1 LILQRELF
9 TNHSGSSLF
18 FINFKISHLLKFF
31 SSEIGIDLGT
41 AWTLVYQKNRGIVL
55 RIPSVVAYDVE
66 KKEVIAI
73 GEDAKMMYGKT
84 PEGIVAVRP
93 IRDGVIENLELVQEF
108 LYRIIKKISKF
119 ISPILVIGVPA
130 GANEVER
137 KAVID
142 AGIGAGAREVFL
154 VPEPIAS
161 AIGIGLDISKP
172 KGHMVVDIG
181 GGTSEIAI
189 ISLNQ
194 IAHQN
199 SIKIAG
205 DEMDEAIIEY
215 IRRKY
220 NTNIGYLTAEEIKIK
235 IGNAYPSEN
244 EEFIEIS
251 GWDMIQHRPK
261 TIKISSSEVREAL
274 NNPINQIIN
283 AISRLLEDAK
293 ADLVRDVLE
302 NGIYLTGGGS
312 LIRGLDLRI
321 QEELN
326 IKVHRVDYPLET
338 VVRGI
343 GKIVDNLNK
352 FKPLLSKGRKL
363 LKSR

>member
-1 LILQRELF
+1 MF
-9 TNHSGSSLF
+9 
-18 FINFKISHLLKFF
+18 KFF
-31 SSEIGIDLGT
+31 ASEIGIDLGT
-41 AWTLVYQKNRGIVL
+41 AYTLVYQKGKGIVL
-55 RIPSVVAYDVE
+55 RIPSVVAYDIE

-73 GEDAKMMYGKT
+73 GDEAKMMYGKT
-84 PEGIVAVRP
+84 PEGISAVRP

-108 LYRIIKKISKF
+108 LNRIIKKVSKF
-119 ISPILVIGVPA
+119 ISPTLIIGIPA
-130 GANEVER
+130 SANEVEK

-154 VPEPIAS
+154 IYEPIAS
-161 AIGIGLDISKP
+161 ALGIGLDISKP
-172 KGHMVVDIG
+172 KGNMIVDIG

-199 SIKIAG
+199 SIKVAG
-205 DEMDEAIIEY
+205 DEMDEAIIDY

-235 IGNAYPSEN
+235 IGSAYPFEN
-244 EEFIEIS
+244 EEYIEIS
-251 GWDMIQHRPK
+251 GWDVIQHRPK
-261 TIKISSSEVREAL
+261 TIRVSSLEIKEAL
-274 NNPINQIIN
+274 DGPINQIIN
-283 AISRLLEDAK
+283 AISRLLENAK
-293 ADLVRDVLE
+293 SDLVRDVLDE
-302 NGIYLTGGGS
+302 GLYLTGGGS
-312 LIRGLDLRI
+312 LIKGLDLRI

-338 VVRGI
+338 VIRGI
-343 GKIVDNLNK
+343 GRIVENFDK
-352 FKPLLSKGRKL
+352 YKPLLSKGRRI

>member
-1 LILQRELF
+1 ML
-9 TNHSGSSLF
+9 
-18 FINFKISHLLKFF
+18 NFL

-41 AWTLVYQKNRGIVL
+41 AWTLVYRKNKGIVL
-55 RIPSVVAYDVE
+55 RIPSVVAYDIE

-73 GEDAKMMYGKT
+73 GEEAKMMYGKT
-84 PEGIVAVRP
+84 PEGIIAVRP

-108 LYRIIKKISKF
+108 LRRIIRKISKH
-119 ISPILVIGVPA
+119 ISPILVVGVPA

-172 KGHMVVDIG
+172 KGYMVVDIG

-205 DEMDEAIIEY
+205 DEMDESIIEY

-220 NTNIGYLTAEEIKIK
+220 NTNIGYLTAEGIKIK

-244 EEFIEIS
+244 EEFVEIS

-283 AISRLLEDAK
+283 AISRLLENGK
-293 ADLVRDVLE
+293 PDLVNDVLE

-321 QEELN
+321 KEELN

-352 FKPLLSKGRKL
+352 FKPLLSKGRKI

>member
-1 LILQRELF
+1 ML
-9 TNHSGSSLF
+9 
-18 FINFKISHLLKFF
+18 NFL

-41 AWTLVYQKNRGIVL
+41 AWTLVYQKNKGIVL
-55 RIPSVVAYDVE
+55 RIPSVVAYDIE

-73 GEDAKMMYGKT
+73 GEEAKMMYGKT
-84 PEGIVAVRP
+84 PEGIIAVRP

-108 LYRIIKKISKF
+108 LRRIIRKISKH
-119 ISPILVIGVPA
+119 ISPILVVGVPA

-172 KGHMVVDIG
+172 KGYMVVDIG

-205 DEMDEAIIEY
+205 DEMDESIIEY

-220 NTNIGYLTAEEIKIK
+220 NTNIGYLTAEGIKIK

-244 EEFIEIS
+244 EEFVEIS

-283 AISRLLEDAK
+283 AISRLLENGK
-293 ADLVRDVLE
+293 PDLVNDVLE

-321 QEELN
+321 KEELN

-352 FKPLLSKGRKL
+352 FKPLLSKGRKI

>member
-1 LILQRELF
+1 MLSFL
-9 TNHSGSSLF
+9 
-18 FINFKISHLLKFF
+18 
-31 SSEIGIDLGT
+31 SSEVGIDLGT
-41 AWTLVYQKNRGIVL
+41 AYTLVYQKGRGIVF
-55 RIPSVVAYDVE
+55 RIPSVVAYDIE

-73 GEDAKMMYGKT
+73 GEEAKMMYGKT
-84 PEGIVAVRP
+84 PEGILAVRP

-108 LYRIIKKISKF
+108 IYRIIRKISRF
-119 ISPILVIGVPA
+119 ISPILIVGVPA
-130 GANEVER
+130 GANEVEK

-142 AGIGAGAREVFL
+142 AGIGAGARDVYL
-154 VPEPIAS
+154 VPEPLAS
-161 AIGIGLDISKP
+161 ALGIGLDISKP
-172 KGHMVVDIG
+172 KGHMIVDIG

-199 SIKIAG
+199 SIKVAG
-205 DEMDEAIIEY
+205 DEMDEAIVDY

-220 NTNIGYLTAEEIKIK
+220 NTNIGYLTAEEIKTK
-235 IGNAYPSEN
+235 IGNAYPF
-244 EEFIEIS
+244 EEEEYIEIS

-261 TIKISSSEVREAL
+261 TIRISSSEVREAL
-274 NNPINQIIN
+274 NGPVDQIIK

-293 ADLVRDVLE
+293 SDLVRDVLE
-302 NGIYLTGGGS
+302 SGIYLTGGGS
-312 LIRGLDLRI
+312 LIKGLDLRI

-326 IKVHRVDYPLET
+326 INVHRVDYPLET

-343 GKIVDNLNK
+343 GKIVENLSK
-352 FKPLLSKGRKL
+352 YKPLLSKGRRI

>member
-1 LILQRELF
+1 LL
-9 TNHSGSSLF
+9 
-18 FINFKISHLLKFF
+18 NFL

-41 AWTLVYQKNRGIVL
+41 AWTLVYQKNKGIVL
-55 RIPSVVAYDVE
+55 RIPSVVAYDIE

-73 GEDAKMMYGKT
+73 GEEAKMMYGKT
-84 PEGIVAVRP
+84 PEGIIAVRP

-108 LYRIIKKISKF
+108 LRRIIRKISKH
-119 ISPILVIGVPA
+119 ISPILVVGVPA

-172 KGHMVVDIG
+172 KGYMVVDIG

-205 DEMDEAIIEY
+205 DEMDESIIEY

-220 NTNIGYLTAEEIKIK
+220 NTNIGYLTAEGIKIK

-244 EEFIEIS
+244 EEFVEIS

-283 AISRLLEDAK
+283 AISRLLENGK
-293 ADLVRDVLE
+293 PDLVNDVLE

-321 QEELN
+321 KEELN

-352 FKPLLSKGRKL
+352 FKPLLSKGRKI
-363 LKSR
+363 LKSRWIFIVF